1 MSTMPK
7 LNMAA
12 LTAETPPPE
21 TPAPETP
28 EHKKTY
34 TLELEA
40 DPGFT
45 LTKATLQHPFK
56 NGLEARF
63 AVHFP
68 LKLVDTPDDKP
79 CTELAPGD
87 QVNIVTGNGAVVA
100 ATFKAA
106 HKNGKTGTFHTVWPL
121 ANAVVESKPEGSRKR
136 AKRPDADA
144 DAGVPTEFRAPTP
157 VVALYLCEKD
167 VYPDA
172 TTADVAA
179 LLREL
184 ASFVAP
190 ANAAQTFVI
199 MCPVLSQRY
208 TAWVDG
214 NSDAVRELARGY
226 TVLASTFAHE
236 ALDILEI
243 KQLLAK
249 RVVPHGAEFAVVLAH
264 KSATVL
270 NDKLPNMAFNDDSW
284 PARLARSPARSTT
297 TTEPDSAQDSDNED
311 IPVHTAETIDLTA
324 PDEPDAPPARPR
336 AEKRKRPAEVEYVV
350 LDDSDSDE

>member
-1 MSTMPK
+1 M
-7 LNMAA
+7 
-12 LTAETPPPE
+12 
-21 TPAPETP
+21 
-28 EHKKTY
+28 
-34 TLELEA
+34 
-40 DPGFT
+40 
-45 LTKATLQHPFK
+45 
-56 NGLEARF
+56 
-63 AVHFP
+63 
-68 LKLVDTPDDKP
+68 
-79 CTELAPGD
+79 
-87 QVNIVTGNGAVVA
+87 
-100 ATFKAA
+100 
-106 HKNGKTGTFHTVWPL
+106 
-121 ANAVVESKPEGSRKR
+121 
-136 AKRPDADA
+136 
-144 DAGVPTEFRAPTP
+144 
-157 VVALYLCEKD
+157 
-167 VYPDA
+167 YPDA

-208 TAWVDG
+208 TAWVDA

-249 RVVPHGAEFAVVLAH
+249 RVVQHGAEFAVVLAH

>member
-1 MSTMPK
+1 MSTQQ
-7 LNMAA
+7 LNMAQ

-21 TPAPETP
+21 ASAPETP

-40 DPGFT
+40 DPGFK
-45 LTKATLQHPFK
+45 LTKATLQHRFK

-63 AVHFP
+63 AMHFP
-68 LKLVDTPDDKP
+68 LNLVDTPDDKP

-208 TAWVDG
+208 TAWVDA

-270 NDKLPNMAFNDDSW
+270 NDNLPNMAFNDDSW